1 MTVVYPPRAGI
12 DILLFGKAGVTEMRM
27 RVDEPRHDRKAGGV
41 YGPDLRA
48 VHIIFRLR
56 NEAENILAGNARTD

>member
-1 MTVVYPPRAGI
+1 
-12 DILLFGKAGVTEMRM
+12 MRM

-56 NEAENILAGNARTD
+56 NEAENILAGDARAD